1 MFKIKLVFED
11 FAIFLYTKE
20 CMTSVVMYFNF
31 LLVLALF
38 STFFTVVNCY
48 DETSS
53 NNIYPKNV

>member
-48 DETSS
+48 D
-53 NNIYPKNV
+53 II